1 MEEKSC
7 ILSSNKNN
15 IPNVKISDLRENF
28 FSGDYNFLGVL
39 EIKGLSKLGSI
50 YPLTELIILKDKI
63 ENILLATYKNEYKFF
78 KAIGDKY
85 IFFTQ
90 YDITDLKD
98 IFESFNVEEFGF
110 LDFYIGLSEINTND
124 ICSTIKAEIALSLA
138 KKEKTSLY
146 IFDQENK
153 EVQKTMDYFSWKEKT
168 KKIIA
173 NQDIIPYYQPIY
185 NINTGKIEKYE
196 VLARAIVEEQIISPF
211 FFINHAEELGLINEL
226 TKIVIEKSF
235 MYFKDKN
242 QDFALSI
249 NLSEKDICDHEFITF
264 IKNAIQ
270 RYNIRPERITLEI
283 LENITFS
290 TENDIVISKIRE
302 LQKLGFKLA
311 IDDFGSDNSNFSR
324 LLNIDIDYIKFD
336 AIFIKNINNNERNKV
351 IVKSMV
357 SMAKVLNIKT
367 IAEYVETKEIMDT
380 VIECGIDFAQGY
392 YIGKPEAELVK

>member
-1 MEEKSC
+1 
-7 ILSSNKNN
+7 
-15 IPNVKISDLRENF
+15 
-28 FSGDYNFLGVL
+28 
-39 EIKGLSKLGSI
+39 
-50 YPLTELIILKDKI
+50 
-63 ENILLATYKNEYKFF
+63 
-78 KAIGDKY
+78 
-85 IFFTQ
+85 
-90 YDITDLKD
+90 
-98 IFESFNVEEFGF
+98 
-110 LDFYIGLSEINTND
+110 
-124 ICSTIKAEIALSLA
+124 
-138 KKEKTSLY
+138 
-146 IFDQENK
+146 
-153 EVQKTMDYFSWKEKT
+153 
-168 KKIIA
+168 
-173 NQDIIPYYQPIY
+173 
-185 NINTGKIEKYE
+185 
-196 VLARAIVEEQIISPF
+196 
-211 FFINHAEELGLINEL
+211 
-226 TKIVIEKSF
+226 

-249 NLSEKDICDHEFITF
+249 NLSEKDICDHEFISF
-264 IKNAIQ
+264 IKDAIQ

-380 VIECGIDFAQGY
+380 VIECGIDYAQGY